1 MIKTKHIRSII
12 IEHLQSNNI
21 NDETNKTL
29 LKQTVSILK
38 GIWSITD
45 DDIELVQTRY
55 GNLTQLI
62 SFLNDTTPFSHHLCY
77 ISSEDLEEKDPANTI
92 LNIERA
98 KTLNASDPIIFSNS
112 AAIYYRL
119 GLYKESV
126 KECLKAIECDKSHL
140 NAYIRLGL
148 NCWALNKSELALFAY
163 NKGLELSPGNPIIL
177 HNIEVLKNTN
187 AKPPQPKVKSSDLSI
202 YHLPMPELKEIDGVN
217 FIKELDIPDFDPN
230 TQKHIPL
237 DPAFLESQEL
247 EERANSPEI
256 QELINEVNI
265 EEMFDILNNHP
276 EDLQTY
282 FEDEKMKKIITA
294 ISSASI

>member
-1 MIKTKHIRSII
+1 MNKKKHIHSII
-12 IEHLQSNNI
+12 IEHLQGNI
-21 NDETNKTL
+21 PYADENKTL
-29 LKQTVSILK
+29 LQQAILILRN
-38 GIWSITD
+38 IWSVSD
-45 DDIELVQTRY
+45 ADIELVQNRY
-55 GNLTQLI
+55 GNLTQLL

-77 ISSEDLEEKDPANTI
+77 ISSEDLQEKDPGNAI

-98 KTLNASDPIIFSNS
+98 KTLNDKESIIYSNS
-112 AAIYYRL
+112 AAIYYRI

-126 KECLKAIECDKSHL
+126 KECLKSIEYDETHL

-148 NCWALNKSELALFAY
+148 CCWALGKPDLAMIAY
-163 NKGLELSPGNPIIL
+163 NKGLMLSPGNPVIL
-177 HNIEVLKNTN
+177 HNIEVLKNGN
-187 AKPPQPKVKSSDLSI
+187 AKPPQPKVKSSELAI
-202 YHLPMPELKEIDGVN
+202 YHLPMPNLKTIDGVD
-217 FIKELDIPDFDPN
+217 FIKELAIPEFDPS